1 MSRLSVTEVIEF
13 SPFVARSLAAMY
25 PREDDVFR
33 QERFVEILQEQF
45 SRHELEE
52 AVASGSETPES
63 LGLLLR
69 TMRRRI
75 IVNLVGRNATG
86 MIGYDEVV
94 RVMSDFAEVAVSS
107 MLRVQ
112 AGELAKRFGVP
123 IGFSGAPQ
131 DLLIIG
137 MGKLGGRELNV
148 SSDIDLVFL
157 YDEDGETQPTAE
169 YLDARRSLSVQEF
182 YERLARRLIPALNDI
197 EGPGF
202 VFRVDMR
209 LRPNG
214 DSGPIVC
221 SSDMLETYLYTQGRD
236 WERFA
241 WLKGRVVN
249 TPVFADEK
257 TFAGQVKN
265 VQSLVRPFVFRKYL
279 DFGAIASLTKLHEMI
294 RAETTRR
301 EIARGGAYVNVKLGR
316 GGIREIE
323 FLTQTLQVIR
333 GGRDPSLR
341 GRETLVML
349 DALAGEGAIS
359 REMADTLKTSYVFL
373 RDVEHA
379 IQYVNDEQTQRLSR
393 CGDNLPNVAGLLGIR
408 EDELW
413 EKLDRVN
420 DFVSAAFD
428 SIFQTEKTER
438 KGDWPLGWETGTS
451 TAAKAL
457 SEKLVSLGYREDVEE
472 LVSRI
477 LRLASARDGRN
488 MSDEA
493 RGRLQTL
500 IPMVA
505 ERCSEWQKNE
515 STCRVSLSEVLS
527 RYLRLLEAIAG
538 RSTYIALLAQ
548 YPRAVDRVGR
558 VLAASRWSTDFIVRH
573 PIILDEL
580 VDGRVKEMNDFTP
593 VDWSDWTEA
602 LHRALSEAEGDQE
615 RQMNI
620 LRDAHH
626 SAVFRL
632 LIADLDGRFTVERLA
647 DQLSALADAV
657 LGEIIE
663 LAWASLRKKH
673 CDRPK
678 FAVIGYGKLG
688 GKELGYDS
696 DLDIVFI
703 YDDPDQEAD
712 LTYSRLVRRM
722 MSWLTLQTSSG
733 KLFDVD
739 LRLRPNGESGL
750 IVTPLEMFMRYQQNA
765 DGRGAWFWEHQAL
778 SRARFVAGDADLG
791 RRFEETRCRVLQM
804 ERDPEAAKRSVLD
817 MRRKMLEG
825 HPNRTPYFDVKHDRG
840 GMVDVEF
847 TVQLLVLTF
856 AREHPELLNNF
867 GNILLL
873 ETAARLQLVDKEIA
887 DRAVAAYRHYRE
899 VQHEIRLNAGEGLP
913 VRVPSELFLTEREA
927 VKCLWQSVFGTDEP
941 RRETI

>member
-1 MSRLSVTEVIEF
+1 MSRLSVSEVISF

-25 PREDDVFR
+25 PREDEQFR
-33 QERFVEILQEQF
+33 EARYAEILKETF
-45 SRHELEE
+45 TREEIDSEIVAGATTVDEL
-52 AVASGSETPES
+52 S
-63 LGLLLR
+63 LLLR
-69 TMRRRI
+69 MMRRRI
-75 IVNLVGRNATG
+75 IINLVGRNATG
-86 MIGYDEVV
+86 AIGYEEVV
-94 RVMSDFAEVAVSS
+94 RVMSDFAEAAVTS
-107 MLRVQ
+107 MLRAQVR
-112 AGELAKRFGVP
+112 ELAQRFGVP
-123 IGFSGAPQ
+123 TGFSGNPQ
-131 DLLIIG
+131 DLMVVG

-157 YDEDGETQPTAE
+157 YDEDGETKATPE
-169 YLDARRSLSVQEF
+169 FPDARRSISVQEF
-182 YERLARRLIPALNDI
+182 YERLARRFIPALNDI

-221 SSDMLETYLYTQGRD
+221 STDMLETYLYTQGRD

-241 WLKGRVVN
+241 WLKGRVIN
-249 TPVFADEK
+249 EPVFGDEK
-257 TFAGQVKN
+257 SFAQQKKN
-265 VQSLVRPFVFRKYL
+265 VASLVRPFVFRKYL

-301 EIARGGAYVNVKLGR
+301 EIARGGSYINVKLGR

-333 GGRDPSLR
+333 GGRDPQLR
-341 GRETLVML
+341 GRETLKML
-349 DALAGEGAIS
+349 DALAQDGVVK
-359 REMADTLKTSYVFL
+359 REMADELKSHYVFL

-393 CGDNLPNVAGLLGIR
+393 QGENLPNVAALLGID
-408 EDELW
+408 EKELW
-413 EKLDRVN
+413 TKLDAVN
-420 DFVSAAFD
+420 DYVSSAFD
-428 SIFQTEKTER
+428 GIFQVKKAEQH
-438 KGDWPLGWETGTS
+438 GDWPLGWETGTS
-451 TAAKAL
+451 TAAEALAKKL
-457 SEKLVSLGYREDVEE
+457 SELGFVEDVDE
-472 LVSRI
+472 LVARI
-477 LRLASARDGRN
+477 LRLASVRDGRN
-488 MSDEA
+488 ISDEA
-493 RGRLQTL
+493 RTRLQEL
-500 IPMVA
+500 IPVIA
-505 ERCSEWQKNE
+505 ERCPEWQKKD
-515 STCRVSLSEVLS
+515 STRRVPLSEVFS
-527 RYLRLLEAIAG
+527 RYLRLLESIAG
-538 RSTYIALLAQ
+538 RSTYIALLSQ
-548 YPRAVDRVGR
+548 YPKAADRVGR

-580 VDGRVKEMNDFTP
+580 VDGRVREMNDFTP
-593 VDWSDWTEA
+593 VDWSEWTETLRRGLA
-602 LHRALSEAEGDQE
+602 EAEGDQE
-615 RQMNI
+615 RQMNV

-657 LGEIIE
+657 LNEIIE
-663 LAWASLRKKH
+663 LAWASLRKRH
-673 CDRPK
+673 CERPK

-750 IVTPLEMFMRYQQNA
+750 IVTPLEMFMRYQHNA
-765 DGRGAWFWEHQAL
+765 DGNGAWFWEHQAL

-791 RRFEETRCRVLQM
+791 RRFEEVRSKVLQM
-804 ERDPEAAKRSVLD
+804 DRSIDESRKSIVE
-817 MRRKMLEG
+817 MRKKMLDG
-825 HPNRTPYFDVKHDRG
+825 HPNKTVYFDLKHDRG

-847 TVQLLVLTF
+847 TVQLLVLTY
-856 AREHPELLNNF
+856 AKDHPELLNNF

-873 ETAARLQLVDKEIA
+873 ETAARLGLIDSEVA
-887 DRAVAAYRHYRE
+887 APAVAAYRRYRE
-899 VQHEIRLNAGEGLP
+899 VQHEIRLNAGESLP
-913 VRVPSELFLTEREA
+913 VRVPADLFVEEREA
-927 VKCLWQSVFGTDEP
+927 VKRLWRSAFSTDEP
-941 RRETI
+941 QRETI

>member
-1 MSRLSVTEVIEF
+1 MSRLSASEVIAC

-25 PREDDVFR
+25 PREDEVFR
-33 QERFVEILQEQF
+33 AERYEEILRETF
-45 SRHELEE
+45 TREE
-52 AVASGSETPES
+52 MDAEIAAGAKTADE

-69 TMRRRI
+69 TMRRRLI
-75 IVNLVGRNATG
+75 INLIGRNSTG
-86 MIGYDEVV
+86 AIAYDEVV
-94 RVMSDFAEVAVSS
+94 RAMSDFAEAAVSS
-107 MLRVQ
+107 MLKAQ
-112 AGELAKRFGVP
+112 AEELAVRFGVP
-123 IGFSGAPQ
+123 TGLSGQPQ
-131 DLLIIG
+131 DLLVVG

-148 SSDIDLVFL
+148 SSDIDLIFL
-157 YDEDGETQPTAE
+157 YDEDGETQATPD
-169 YLDARRSLSVQEF
+169 YPNVRRTITVQEF
-182 YERLARRLIPALNDI
+182 YERLARRFIPALNDI

-214 DSGPIVC
+214 DSGPIVG

-249 TPVFADEK
+249 TPVFGNEK
-257 TFAGQVKN
+257 TFAQQKKN
-265 VQSLVRPFVFRKYL
+265 VASLVRPFVFRKYL

-301 EIARGGAYVNVKLGR
+301 EIARGGSYINVKLGR

-341 GRETLVML
+341 GRETLKML
-349 DALAGEGAIS
+349 DALAKEGALKP
-359 REMADTLKTSYVFL
+359 EMAETLKEHYVFL

-379 IQYVNDEQTQRLSR
+379 IQYVNDEQSQRLSR
-393 CGDNLPNVAGLLGIR
+393 TGENLPNVAALLGI
-408 EDELW
+408 EETVLW
-413 EKLDRVN
+413 ERLDSVN
-420 DFVSAAFD
+420 DYVSSAFD
-428 SIFQTEKTER
+428 GIFQTKKVEQ
-438 KGDWPLGWETGTS
+438 KGEWPLGWETGTS
-451 TAAKAL
+451 TAAGAL
-457 SEKLVSLGYREDVEE
+457 ADKLTAMGFEEDVDE

-477 LRLASARDGRN
+477 MRLASARDRRN
-488 MSDEA
+488 MSDDA
-493 RGRLQTL
+493 RSRLQEL
-500 IPMVA
+500 IPIVA
-505 ERCSEWQKNE
+505 ERCSEWQKKD
-515 STCRVSLSEVLS
+515 STRRVPLSEVFS
-527 RYLRLLEAIAG
+527 RYLRLLESIAG
-538 RSTYIALLAQ
+538 RSTYVALLTQ
-548 YPRAVDRVGR
+548 YPKAADRVGR

-580 VDGRVKEMNDFTP
+580 VDGRIREMDDFTP
-593 VDWSDWTEA
+593 VDWSEWTET
-602 LHRALSEAEGDQE
+602 LHRALAEAEGDQE
-615 RQMNI
+615 RQMNA

-657 LGEIIE
+657 LSEIIE

-673 CDRPK
+673 CERPK

-696 DLDIVFI
+696 DLDLVFI

-750 IVTPLEMFMRYQQNA
+750 VVTPLEMFMRYQQNA

-791 RRFEETRCRVLQM
+791 RRFEEVRARVLQM
-804 ERDPEAAKRSVLD
+804 DRTIDEARENVLE

-825 HPNRTPYFDVKHDRG
+825 HPNKTVYFDVKHDRG

-847 TVQLLVLTF
+847 TVQLLVLTH
-856 AREHPELLNNF
+856 AKKHPELLNNF

-873 ETAARLQLVDKEIA
+873 ETAARLGLVDEA
-887 DRAVAAYRHYRE
+887 LANDAVLAYRRYRE

-913 VRVPSELFLTEREA
+913 VRVPAALLESEREA
-927 VKCLWQSVFGTDEP
+927 VRRLWRSVFETDEP
-941 RRETI
+941 LRETN